1 MTRGGDDERRKR
13 LAEALRAN
21 LRLRKAQVR
30 TRELPA
36 EPDGA
41 PPADPREDED

>member
-21 LRLRKAQVR
+21 LRLRKAQAR
-30 TRELPA
+30 TRDDPA
-36 EPDGA
+36 EPDDA
-41 PPADPREDED
+41 PPADPGEDEG